1 MDYPKYSKESF
12 VSRVG
17 IVPIVATTVLFAFFV
32 WVLAQ
37 GTPDR
42 APHPASAAW
51 HNDHPRS
58 ESPII
63 RRSP

>member
-1 MDYPKYSKESF
+1 MDYLQYPKESF

-58 ESPII
+58 ELSII
-63 RRSP
+63 RLGP